1 MNTEATGTLTLGNV
15 LLAGAT
21 KVSDRLGASLERGPE
36 ANQIKAAL
44 AKAAPGL
51 PLGVLLDGIGK
62 AVQEAL
68 DIPVTDLLIGAWQ
81 RARDLRA
88 ALETTR
94 ESANATALV
103 PLLAHAITSEHRPYV
118 DIVVEGVPL
127 ARLVFPVKVE
137 LRVEGVILRVRQG
150 QIADIMAGT
159 VKVKGTLKFGD
170 FVLFECALGPIS
182 IPGSLAVAPAQA
194 ACSALAG
201 AGPRGR
207 RE

>member
-1 MNTEATGTLTLGNV
+1 MSTEKTGTLTLGNV

-21 KVSDRLGASLERGPE
+21 KVSDRLGASLEHGPE

-62 AVQEAL
+62 AIQQAL
-68 DIPVTDLLIGAWQ
+68 DVPVTDLLIGAWQ

-94 ESANATALV
+94 ESPGMTALV
-103 PLLAHAITSEHRPYV
+103 PLVAHTISSEHRPYV
-118 DIVVEGVPL
+118 DVVVESVPL

-137 LRVEGVILRVRQG
+137 FRLDGVIVQVRG
-150 QIADIMAGT
+150 GRIAEILAGT
-159 VKVKGTLKFGD
+159 VKVKGTVKFGD
-170 FVLFECALGPIS
+170 VDLFEKALAPIS
-182 IPGSLAVAPAQA
+182 IPGVLAMATPQA
-194 ACSALAG
+194 A
-201 AGPRGR
+201 
-207 RE
+207 

>member
-1 MNTEATGTLTLGNV
+1 MSTEKTGTLTLGNV

-21 KVSDRLGASLERGPE
+21 KVSDRLGASLEHGPE

-51 PLGVLLDGIGK
+51 PLSVLLDGIGR

-68 DIPVTDLLIGAWQ
+68 DVPVTNLIIGAWE

-94 ESANATALV
+94 QSPTATVLV
-103 PLLAHAITSEHRPYV
+103 PLLAHAISSEHRPYV
-118 DIVVEGVPL
+118 DVVVEGVPL

-137 LRVEGVILRVRQG
+137 FRLEGVIVRVHQG
-150 QIADIMAGT
+150 RIAEILAGT
-159 VKVKGTLKFGD
+159 VKVKGTVKFGD
-170 FVLFECALGPIS
+170 FVLFEKALAPIS
-182 IPGSLAVAPAQA
+182 IPGVLSVTGAQA
-194 ACSALAG
+194 A
-201 AGPRGR
+201 
-207 RE
+207 

>member
-1 MNTEATGTLTLGNV
+1 MSTEKTSTLTLGNV

-21 KVSDRLGASLERGPE
+21 TVSDRLGASLASGPE

-51 PLGVLLDGIGK
+51 PLGTLVEGISK
-62 AVQEAL
+62 AVQDAL
-68 DIPVTDLLIGAWQ
+68 DIPVTDVVIGAWQ

-94 ESANATALV
+94 ESAEATALV
-103 PLLAHAITSEHRPYV
+103 PLLSHAITSEHRPYV

-137 LRVEGVILRVRQG
+137 FRLEGVVARVRQG
-150 QIADIMAGT
+150 QIADILAGSIQ
-159 VKVKGTLKFGD
+159 VKGPLKFGD
-170 FVLFECALGPIS
+170 FVLFERALAPIS
-182 IPGSLAVAPAQA
+182 IPGVLAAAPAQA
-194 ACSALAG
+194 A
-201 AGPRGR
+201 
-207 RE
+207 

>member
-1 MNTEATGTLTLGNV
+1 MSTEKTSTLTLGNV

-21 KVSDRLGASLERGPE
+21 TVSDRLGASLASGPE

-51 PLGVLLDGIGK
+51 PLGTLVEGISK
-62 AVQEAL
+62 AVQDAL
-68 DIPVTDLLIGAWQ
+68 DIPVTDVVIGAWQ

-94 ESANATALV
+94 ESAEATALV
-103 PLLAHAITSEHRPYV
+103 PLLSHAITSEHRPYV

-137 LRVEGVILRVRQG
+137 FRLEGVVVRVRQG
-150 QIADIMAGT
+150 QIADILAGSIQ
-159 VKVKGTLKFGD
+159 VKGTLKFGD
-170 FVLFECALGPIS
+170 FVLFERALAPIL
-182 IPGSLAVAPAQA
+182 IPGVLAVAPAQA
-194 ACSALAG
+194 A
-201 AGPRGR
+201 
-207 RE
+207 